1 MQDEADNAS
10 PGRGRGPRIAMIA
23 GEASG
28 DILGGGLVRSLKARF
43 PDASFEGIGGP
54 TMLEQG
60 FESHVPMERLSV
72 MGLVEVLG
80 RLFELLGVRKRLAER
95 WIADPPDVFVGIDAP
110 DFNLGLERKLKEVG
124 IPTVHYCSPSVWA
137 WRQGRVEKIHRS
149 VDLMLTLFP
158 FEARFYEEHNVPV
171 RFVGHPL
178 ADTIP
183 MDSWQ
188 EKARAEL
195 GLDAGARIVALLPG
209 SRGAEIKYLG
219 RTFFDT
225 ARWCLQ
231 HEPGLQFL
239 LPAANETRRAQLE
252 TIMAEVAPDLPI
264 RILDGQSRLAMAA
277 SDVVL
282 LASGTATLEAM
293 LLKRPMVIAYRVNFI
308 TFLLAKLLVKSAFIS
323 LPNNL
328 AGRELAPEIL
338 QHDATPEKLGA
349 AVMER
354 LQNRG
359 LVEQLSEDYR
369 NIHDRLRRNASESAA
384 DAVAELLRERRGLT
398 PLPQAADPA

>member
-1 MQDEADNAS
+1 MSDATRPPDSVTVSSER
-10 PGRGRGPRIAMIA
+10 PLRIAIVA

-28 DILGGGLVRSLKARF
+28 DLLGGGLMLELRKRF
-43 PDASFEGIGGP
+43 PNARFEGIGGP

-60 FESHVPMERLSV
+60 FDSHVPMERLSV

-80 RLFELLGVRKRLAER
+80 RLRELLGVRRDLAAG
-95 WIADPPDVFVGIDAP
+95 WIANPPDVFIGIDAP
-110 DFNLGLERKLKEVG
+110 DFNLGLEKMLKEAG

-137 WRQGRVEKIHRS
+137 WRQSRVEKIHRS
-149 VDLMLTLFP
+149 TDLMLTLFP
-158 FEARFYEEHNVPV
+158 FEARFYEEHDVPV

-178 ADTIP
+178 ADAIP
-183 MDSWQ
+183 MDPWK

-195 GLDAGARIVALLPG
+195 GIAEGASIVALLPG
-209 SRGAEIKYLG
+209 SRGSEIRYLG
-219 RTFFDT
+219 QTFVDT

-231 HEPGLQFL
+231 QDPGLRFVV
-239 LPAANETRRAQLE
+239 PTANQARRSQLE
-252 TIMAEVAPDLPI
+252 RIIAESGSDLPI
-264 RILDGQSRLAMAA
+264 ELLDGQSRVAMAA

-282 LASGTATLEAM
+282 LASGTATLEAL

-308 TFLLAKLLVKSAFIS
+308 TYWLAKVLVKSAFIS

-338 QHDATPEKLGA
+338 QHDARPEVLGA

-354 LQNRG
+354 LRNHS
-359 LVEQLSEDYR
+359 LLDKLAEDYR
-369 NIHDRLRRNASESAA
+369 AIHSSLRKGASEQAA
-384 DAVAELLRERRGLT
+384 DAIAELL
-398 PLPQAADPA
+398 AARP